1 MNNKRLAL
9 FPSLLLAGTLITTGI
24 QTQAQSTLTKELTQE
39 VASQKGSLIRIVS
52 SSRKVSI
59 KSWDQPKV
67 KVTMEVVYDT
77 SYPRKNKTD
86 VEWFEDL
93 GIHIK
98 PFSNRVDILT
108 APSAHIVSGKIYTT
122 TYPKEVIVDGQ
133 HINPGKKVPL
143 KVKTVPGSQQG
154 NKLEEVVVS
163 GYRRPTIRIMSIMVP
178 TGCKLDIENNYGD
191 VIIAMNVD
199 DAKLEI
205 SNGTLDAQDIKD
217 LKLVANYCNANLGNI
232 DKAEVEFKNGS
243 FRAQTINDL
252 DMDSRSSSIEYE
264 KGNYLYVRSDA
275 DHYTIDAID
284 KVDGRKTYGSI
295 KIDQLNTSFD
305 LEGNNVDIKIRNIG
319 QDVSLIKINNKYGD
333 LRLPVK
339 NLKNYFVDFIGEYST
354 VFAPFQ
360 KEVVKEE
367 EKKETEGSTTSTTKE
382 RIKEVTVVGYGTNR
396 QKISATSAEVAP
408 RHFTSTMGDTKGKHT
423 RIELTCH
430 YCTLD
435 FK

>member
-1 MNNKRLAL
+1 MNNKRLSL
-9 FPSLLLAGTLITTGI
+9 FPSLLLAGSLITAGI
-24 QTQAQSTLTKELTQE
+24 QTQAQNTLTKELTQE

-52 SSRKVSI
+52 SSRKVTI

-67 KVTMEVVYDT
+67 KITMEVVYDT

-86 VEWFEDL
+86 IEWFEDL

-108 APSAHIVSGKIYTT
+108 GPSTHLVSGKLYTT
-122 TYPKEVIVDGQ
+122 SSKEVTVYGQ
-133 HINPGKKVPL
+133 QSNPVKKTIPL
-143 KVKTVPGSQQG
+143 KLKTVPGNQQG

-163 GYRRPTIRIMSIMVP
+163 GYRRPSIRIMSVMVP
-178 TGCKLDIENNYGD
+178 AGCKLDIENNYGD
-191 VIIAMNVD
+191 VVIGMNVD
-199 DAKLEI
+199 EAKLEI

-232 DKAEVEFKNGS
+232 EKAEVEFKNGS
-243 FRAQTINDL
+243 FRAQNITDL

-264 KGNYLYVRSDA
+264 KGNYLYMRSDA

-305 LEGNNVDIKIRNIG
+305 LEGNNVDIKIRTIA
-319 QDVSLIKINNKYGD
+319 QDVSLIKIVNKYGD

-339 NLKNYFVDFIGEYST
+339 NLKNYYVDFIGEYST

-360 KEVVKEE
+360 KDVVKEE
-367 EKKETEGSTTSTTKE
+367 EKKETEGSAAGTTNDKV
-382 RIKEVTVVGYGTNR
+382 KEVVVVGYGTNR
-396 QKISATSAEVAP
+396 QKVTTSAGEVAP
-408 RHFTSTMGDTKGKHT
+408 RHFTGTAGDTKGKHT